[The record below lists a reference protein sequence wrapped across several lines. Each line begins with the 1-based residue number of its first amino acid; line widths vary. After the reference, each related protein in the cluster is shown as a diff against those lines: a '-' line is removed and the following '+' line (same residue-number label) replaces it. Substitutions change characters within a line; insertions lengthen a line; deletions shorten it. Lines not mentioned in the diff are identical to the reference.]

1 MAVRPPPW
9 PNDGA
14 MRHYLCPSCLRVSE
28 SHNHAAFDWCGCG
41 QPLDAVA
48 LLTESVP
55 LADHPSVNP
64 DRRPGRFQYAGGEG
78 PSLAGWAAS

>member
-1 MAVRPPPW
+1 MAVQPSPW
-9 PNDGA
+9 PNGGA
-14 MRHYLCPSCLRVSE
+14 MRYYLCPSCLHVSE
-28 SHNHAAFDWCGCG
+28 SHRHTAFDWCSCG

-55 LADHPSVNP
+55 LADHPSVNH
-64 DRRPGRFQYAGGEG
+64 DRRPGRFYGSSAE